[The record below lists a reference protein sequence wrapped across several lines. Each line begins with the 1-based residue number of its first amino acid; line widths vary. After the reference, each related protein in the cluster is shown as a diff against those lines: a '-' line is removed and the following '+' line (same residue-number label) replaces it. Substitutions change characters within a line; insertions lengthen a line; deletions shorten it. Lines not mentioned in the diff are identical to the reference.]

1 MEIQTASIQYEPE
14 NESESLSSVIGRR
27 SQSQLSWDSLIVS
40 ALEVA
45 AEVDPYETD
54 LPVGSIVRAV
64 DAVDWKVGRRNCDIR
79 PRLLDKSSGKSRL
92 VDSGSQI
99 SVTMKGPNDIIDNNL
114 KLVAVNGS
122 KIEPYGIKN
131 MVVKMG
137 RKTYEIPAVVCD
149 IQQDILGMDFVK
161 KFKLN
166 FEWDDFGELYIVDRK
181 AQIREPL
188 QVVTVPTD
196 TLRVNYLASGSPSSS
211 SVPEVKAS
219 VRSAVDNEAIAFQV
233 ACMKELD
240 RVEKKEKKSLCFMI
254 RRLKAEALPIEL
266 RLLGKPQLKLS

>member
-1 MEIQTASIQYEPE
+1 MEIQTASIQYETE

-45 AEVDPYETD
+45 AEVNPYETD

-114 KLVAVNGS
+114 KLIAVHGS
-122 KIEPYGIKN
+122 KIETYGI
-131 MVVKMG
+131 
-137 RKTYEIPAVVCD
+137 RK
-149 IQQDILGMDFVK
+149 
-161 KFKLN
+161 
-166 FEWDDFGELYIVDRK
+166 
-181 AQIREPL
+181 
-188 QVVTVPTD
+188 
-196 TLRVNYLASGSPSSS
+196 
-211 SVPEVKAS
+211 
-219 VRSAVDNEAIAFQV
+219 IA
-233 ACMKELD
+233 
-240 RVEKKEKKSLCFMI
+240 
-254 RRLKAEALPIEL
+254 
-266 RLLGKPQLKLS
+266 